1 MGLKR
6 NVSWAFIGN
15 VVYMGSQWL
24 LLVIIAKLLGLTD
37 LGGFSLA
44 IAIVSPVFALSNLSL
59 RSVQATDV
67 AQQYSFPKYFFFRCA
82 TSTIAAAVIICIVL
96 IAGFSS
102 SLAFVIVGFAG
113 IKFVESF
120 CDCYYGLFQ
129 KNENMRLISISMLIR
144 GCFSLLVFFA
154 VIVGSGTLFQ
164 AIVVMIFAHLIVFL
178 MIDVRAAK
186 KYISYQQFKTEFGFE
201 SFSVAARLFPIA
213 APLGFTVF
221 SNALY
226 QNIPKYMIEERMGI
240 EMLGIYSSI
249 AYFIMAG
256 STVIIALGQS
266 AMPRL
271 AIYYQQDLVAFKLLL
286 IKLLAVSFAV
296 GFSAFLV
303 TYLWGGFI
311 LSVVYSDEVASY
323 NKIFWLTMLVAIVVY
338 MSGII
343 GTALTAMREFK
354 CQAVTSVVVI
364 PIALLSAY
372 LLIGG
377 ESLEDA
383 VFALCATVSAKLL
396 VEMFYFSRRYKS
408 RAMMNAGAL

>member
-1 MGLKR
+1 MSLKR

-24 LLVIIAKLLGLTD
+24 LLVILAKLLGLTD

-82 TSTIAAAVIICIVL
+82 TSTIATAVIICIVL

-164 AIVVMIFAHLIVFL
+164 AIIAMIFAHLIVFF

-186 KYISYQQFKTEFGFE
+186 KYISYKQFKTELGFE

-213 APLGFTVF
+213 APLGFAVF

-226 QNIPKYMIEERMGI
+226 QNIPKYVIEGRMGVD
-240 EMLGIYSSI
+240 MVGIYSSI

-256 STVIIALGQS
+256 STVINALGQS

-271 AIYYQQDLVAFKLLL
+271 ATYYQQNLVAFKLLL

-296 GFSAFLV
+296 GFTAFLV
-303 TYLWGGFI
+303 TYFWGDFI
-311 LSVVYSDEVASY
+311 LSVVYSDEIASY

-338 MSGII
+338 LSGII
-343 GTALTAMREFK
+343 GVALTAMREFQ
-354 CQAVTSVVVI
+354 CQAVTS
-364 PIALLSAY
+364 LSAY
-372 LLIGG
+372 VLVGDD
-377 ESLEDA
+377 SLEGA
-383 VFALCATVSAKLL
+383 VFALCTTISVKLL
-396 VEMFYFSRRYKS
+396 IELYYCIVCYRSRVLK
-408 RAMMNAGAL
+408 NDLKIV